1 MAVEKLVDYEVM
13 LRRANS
19 RFNLLSRR
27 GMDSGALL
35 ERHLLDS
42 LRAAEHL
49 TGPSVADVGSGAGLP
64 GIPLAILCPE
74 LKIRLIERSARRCDF
89 LRHVK
94 LRLDL
99 DHVEVEEA
107 DVNAGIVKAEF
118 NTAVARA
125 LARPRLALALLR
137 PLVTETGRIVL
148 YLGKEPFDPSEE
160 EVRQSIIL
168 LRPMNSPDGN
178 A

>member
-1 MAVEKLVDYEVM
+1 MAVEKLVEYAEM
-13 LRRANS
+13 LTHANS

-27 GMDSGALL
+27 RMDSGTLL

-49 TGPSVADVGSGAGLP
+49 SGPSVVDVGSGAGLP

-107 DVNAGIVKAEF
+107 DVRAGLARAEF

-125 LARPRLALALLR
+125 LARPSEALELLM
-137 PLVTETGRIVL
+137 PLVKESGRIVL
-148 YLGKEPFDPSEE
+148 YLGKEPFDPPEQQ
-160 EVRQSIIL
+160 VRQSIIL
-168 LRPMNSPDGN
+168 LRPMNVLN
-178 A
+178 RNM